1 MMEENKVRKLVLAG
15 LMTAL
20 VYIATALLPR
30 IPIPF
35 TQGGYIHLGD
45 SMIFVAAIL
54 LGWKYGAFV
63 GGVGSALADL
73 LSGYAIWAFPTLIIK
88 ALMGGIVGFMAH
100 ESKNTTVKNTKSI
113 LSIIVSGGWILLGFY
128 LNNILR
134 TVFSDTTLANTLI
147 EELQLNSQEAL
158 NTLTS
163 GVQTTLIA
171 TVIIIPLLIIGL
183 FIYLSR
189 KDKQIFSIYTLIG
202 MTLGGLIMIIGYFIA
217 ESQIVGNMIVPIFSI
232 PFNLMQFIAG
242 LVIAFIVIIPLKKR
256 VKI

>member
-1 MMEENKVRKLVLAG
+1 MEENKVRKLVLAG

-30 IPIPF
+30 LPIPF
-35 TQGGYIHLGD
+35 TQGGYVHLGD
-45 SMIFVAAIL
+45 SMIFIAAIL

-63 GGVGSALADL
+63 GGVGSALADIL
-73 LSGYAIWAFPTLIIK
+73 GGYAIWAIPTLIIK
-88 ALMGGIVGFMAH
+88 AIMGGVVGFMAH
-100 ESKNTTVKNTKSI
+100 ESKNPTIKNAKSI

-128 LNNILR
+128 LNNMLK
-134 TVFSDTTLANTLI
+134 TVFSDANLANTLI
-147 EELQLNSQEAL
+147 EELKLSGQEAL

-163 GVQTTLIA
+163 SVQTTLIA

-183 FIYLSR
+183 FLYLSR
-189 KDKQIFSIYTLIG
+189 KDKQVFSIYTLIG
-202 MTLGGLIMIIGYFIA
+202 MTLGGLIMVTGYFIA
-217 ESQIVGNMIVPIFSI
+217 ESQIVGNMVVPIFSI

-242 LVIAFIVIIPLKKR
+242 VIIAFIVIIPLKKH